1 MGEERS
7 RRPETS
13 PDRGQD
19 QQREGFLAPGQP
31 VDLDEL
37 ERMKKEQDAV
47 ILAHYYVNGDV
58 QDIADYV
65 GDSFGLSK
73 LAANLDC
80 RTIVFAGVTFMGES
94 AKLLSPE
101 KKVLM
106 PDVRADCPM
115 AHMVLKRTVDEARAA
130 YDDLAVVCYV
140 NSTAEM
146 KSWSDVC
153 VTSSNALK
161 ICKALPQRN
170 ILFIPD
176 HHLGHYIAE
185 KLPEKNFILNNGFCP
200 RHASIDP
207 DEVRQLKAEHPGA
220 PFLAH
225 PECPAEILQYADYVG
240 STKGIIDYA
249 TAHEG
254 PEFLIGTVYCVVH
267 ELEKRNA
274 GTGKRFFFP
283 HTTPTCINMDGIT
296 LQMVFN
302 VLKSGVEN
310 VEDPGP
316 YAEGARRALQRM
328 LDLAAA

>member
-1 MGEERS
+1 MRQREPEEPVDIEELIRLKEER
-7 RRPETS
+7 
-13 PDRGQD
+13 
-19 QQREGFLAPGQP
+19 
-31 VDLDEL
+31 
-37 ERMKKEQDAV
+37 DAV
-47 ILAHYYVNGDV
+47 ILAHYYVSGDV
-58 QDIADYV
+58 QDVADYV

-73 LAANLDC
+73 MASQLDC

-94 AKLLSPE
+94 AKLLSPD
-101 KKVLM
+101 KTVLM
-106 PDVRADCPM
+106 PDPHADCPM
-115 AHMVLKRTVDEARAA
+115 AHMVLKRTVEEAREK
-130 YDDLAVVCYV
+130 YDDLAIVCYV

-161 ICKALPQRN
+161 ICRKLPQRN

-176 HHLGHYIAE
+176 RHLGHYIAGL
-185 KLPEKNFILNNGFCP
+185 LPEKHFILNNGFCP

-207 DEVRQLKAEHPGA
+207 AEVEQLKAEHPGA

-225 PECPAEILQYADYVG
+225 PECPAEILEYADYVG

-249 TAHEG
+249 TGHDG
-254 PEFLIGTVYCVVH
+254 PEFLIGTVYGVIH

-274 GTGKRFFFP
+274 GTGKRFYFP
-283 HTTPTCINMDGIT
+283 KTTPTCVNMDGIT
-296 LQMVFN
+296 LRQVYD
-302 VLKSGVEN
+302 VLKDGTEN

-328 LDLAAA
+328 LDLAAD

>member
-1 MGEERS
+1 MKEREPEE
-7 RRPETS
+7 
-13 PDRGQD
+13 
-19 QQREGFLAPGQP
+19 P
-31 VDLDEL
+31 VDIDEL
-37 ERMKKEQDAV
+37 MRLKEEQDAV
-47 ILAHYYVNGDV
+47 ILAHYYVSGDV
-58 QDIADYV
+58 QDVADYV

-73 LAANLDC
+73 MASQLDC

-94 AKLLSPE
+94 AKLLSPD

-106 PDVRADCPM
+106 PDPHADCPM
-115 AHMVLKRTVDEARAA
+115 AHMVLKRTVDEAREK

-161 ICKALPQRN
+161 ICRKLPQRN

-176 HHLGHYIAE
+176 YHLGHYIAGL
-185 KLPEKNFILNNGFCP
+185 LPEKNFILNNGFCP

-207 DEVRQLKAEHPGA
+207 DEVEQLKAEHPGA

-249 TAHEG
+249 TGHDG
-254 PEFLIGTVYCVVH
+254 PEFLIGTVYGVIH

-274 GTGKRFFFP
+274 GTGKRFYFP
-283 HTTPTCINMDGIT
+283 KTKPTCVNMDGIT
-296 LQMVFN
+296 LRQ
-302 VLKSGVEN
+302 VLDVLRDGREN

-328 LDLAAA
+328 LDLTAD